1 MSATRLAIALLI
13 AVFTLAPQARLLA
26 QPSFMPFRARVE
38 ADPKKRYELTD
49 NDGPWL
55 IMAGSFSG
63 STGARVANALALG
76 FVAN

>member
-38 ADPKKRYELTD
+38 ADPK
-49 NDGPWL
+49 
-55 IMAGSFSG
+55 
-63 STGARVANALALG
+63 
-76 FVAN
+76 